1 MELCSTLFGSLDE
14 KGVLGRMDTCICM
27 AESLHC
33 SPETNTTLL
42 MGYILIQNQKFI
54 IEKKKTSHNKW
65 NKQTNKT
72 LPYSFGNLESHAL
85 PQGCAHAQE
94 RTKRALRPHFW
105 LTFRLHESKK
115 WKQRQGVSYLLEC
128 WNRALTQ
135 TETTCEIWKFFC
147 DCCCFFFCI

>member
-54 IEKKKTSHNKW
+54 IEKKKN
-65 NKQTNKT
+65 
-72 LPYSFGNLESHAL
+72 L
-85 PQGCAHAQE
+85 PQ
-94 RTKRALRPHFW
+94 
-105 LTFRLHESKK
+105 
-115 WKQRQGVSYLLEC
+115 
-128 WNRALTQ
+128 
-135 TETTCEIWKFFC
+135 
-147 DCCCFFFCI
+147 